1 MSREGCL
8 LEYEVQSLH
17 GLSLFDEDR
26 VKDEGLPPQA
36 HLQQLL
42 QFVGHVTEEGVALNK
57 VANLRKL
64 LLVVR
69 L

>member
-1 MSREGCL
+1 MSRDRCL
-8 LEYEVQSLH
+8 LEYKVQSLH
-17 GLSLFDEDR
+17 GLALLDEDR

-42 QFVGHVTEEGVALNK
+42 QFVGHVAEEGVALDK